1 MLRLAL
7 ALSLL
12 AACGGAKPAPVTTT
26 QPTAIAPTET
36 APTKILVNVDDE
48 GVGIMGF
55 DPAGYL
61 LNNKA
66 DPGAG
71 ETSSAHGGATYWFAN
86 AARKAAFDKDPVKYS
101 PQFGGYCVYAAS
113 QGRVSQVQPEVF
125 EIIDGKTYLF
135 TNPEFKK
142 LFDKDPAGTIQKAT
156 ENWPKLVE
164 QFGTPAK

>member
-1 MLRLAL
+1 MIRLAVVV
-7 ALSLL
+7 ALL
-12 AACGGAKPAPVTTT
+12 AACGAKPSPVT
-26 QPTAIAPTET
+26 APTTTTPVAT

-61 LNNKA
+61 MNNKA

-71 ETSSAHGGATYWFAN
+71 ETSSAHGGATYWFAS
-86 AARKAAFDKDPVKYS
+86 ADRKAAFDKDPEKYS
-101 PQFGGYCVYAAS
+101 PQYGGYCVYAAS

-135 TNPEFKK
+135 TNPEFKR
-142 LFDKDPAGTIQKAT
+142 LFDKDPQGTIQKAD
-156 ENWPKLVE
+156 ENWPKLVQ
-164 QFGTPAK
+164 QFGTEAK